1 MTSVTA
7 FNDMLDQFIDELRQ
21 TFPEESGIRKYQA
34 SFEIF
39 RKSNPRK
46 CVETFMNAIS
56 PYANEITSRNEAF
69 FQRDLDFL
77 EDLSIKSNWTP
88 ALSQTT
94 KDAIWQYL
102 HTLYMLGTT
111 IVSIPADTLNMIETM
126 ASQCAD
132 KLQSSDGQID
142 EKALMRSVTGLL
154 GNLGGMFG
162 GADGGVMGALQS
174 PAAADAPKKKK
185 KKKKKN

>member
-7 FNDMLDQFIDELRQ
+7 FNDMLEQFIDELRQ
-21 TFPEESGIRKYQA
+21 TFPGESGIKKYQA

-56 PYANEITSRNEAF
+56 PYANEITSKNEAF
-69 FQRDLDFL
+69 FERDLDFL
-77 EDLSIKSNWTP
+77 KDLSIKSNWTP
-88 ALSQTT
+88 DLSQTT

-102 HTLYMLGTT
+102 QTLYMLGTT
-111 IVSIPADTLNMIETM
+111 IVAIPADTLNMIEAM

-132 KLQSSDGQID
+132 KLQSGDGQID
-142 EKALMRSVTGLL
+142 EKALMSSVTGLL

-162 GADGGVMGALQS
+162 GADMGALEALQS
-174 PAAADAPKKKK
+174 PAAPAAPVPKKKK
-185 KKKKKN
+185 KKKH